1 MHLFPSNAL
10 TVNFL
15 SYPDIKRIF
24 VTFSPTKFSLPRPLS
39 SPPSL

>member
-1 MHLFPSNAL
+1 MHLFPPNAL

-24 VTFSPTKFSLPRPLS
+24 VTFSST
-39 SPPSL
+39 